1 MIVSRETS
9 ASRPEVIAIDGPGG
23 VGKSTVARRL
33 AEQLGYF
40 FLSSGMIYRAMAW
53 YLTRRG
59 WKEGEPPSDDLLDGL
74 AIRVDPEGEVFVNDA
89 PVAKEL
95 REEAIS
101 RAASLI
107 STHPLVRARSNALQ
121 RQVVETIGA
130 ESSFPGVILEG
141 RDIGTVVFPDAPHK
155 FFLTASEEVRAER
168 RFLEERRNQRDLSRE
183 AVREALRE
191 RDQRDRTRKEAPLR
205 PAEDALTIDTSGL
218 SLPQVVQEILAR
230 IGADAG

>member
-1 MIVSRETS
+1 MTTD
-9 ASRPEVIAIDGPGG
+9 APVIAIDGPGG

-40 FLSSGMIYRAMAW
+40 FLSSGMIYRPMAW

-59 WKEGEPPSDDLLDGL
+59 WEEGELPSEDLLAGL
-74 AIRVDPEGEVFVNDA
+74 AVRVDPEGVVFVNDA

-107 STHPLVRARSNALQ
+107 SIHSLVRARSNALQ
-121 RQVVETIGA
+121 RQVVGTIGA
-130 ESSFPGVILEG
+130 ENSFPGVILEG

>member
-1 MIVSRETS
+1 M
-9 ASRPEVIAIDGPGG
+9 
-23 VGKSTVARRL
+23 
-33 AEQLGYF
+33 
-40 FLSSGMIYRAMAW
+40 
-53 YLTRRG
+53 
-59 WKEGEPPSDDLLDGL
+59 
-74 AIRVDPEGEVFVNDA
+74 FVNDA

-107 STHPLVRARSNALQ
+107 AIHPLVRARSNALQ
-121 RQVVETIGA
+121 RQVVGTIGA